1 MTTKSFI
8 AGKTRANRPGWSVT
22 FRHPLRADSRGKP
35 GLKIRKGL
43 GTSDDSTADAMVG
56 QLNTLLADR
65 SWWSID
71 RKTDAENQ
79 FDPKVVKIFF
89 EGIEAGKVDSA
100 EKRQALIPLP
110 TMDDGYS
117 TVLFAGTT
125 GAGKTTLLRHV
136 IGAHHKKDRFPS
148 TSTSRTTTADVEIVT
163 TDDGVGFEAAV
174 TFMPEHEVRAHI
186 DECVEEACLAAVQ
199 GADDEKIAKSLL
211 SHREN
216 RFRLFYLLGSWSDP
230 AEDEVEEDDFSF
242 DDDVAEQDTI
252 ADDEVVDSDEARLNT
267 EKLRAYV
274 ERIRQISDKVSASV
288 SAEGGRYDDIEEPEA
303 RTAWLESY
311 GSALYGED
319 SFPQLSLDLL
329 DAVED
334 RFKFIEIGEFNRSA
348 TEWPISWSY
357 QSSERDDFIAAI
369 RWFSSNHNQQFGRL
383 LTPLVDGLRVKGPFS
398 PLIPGAGNHKLVLID
413 GEGIGHTA
421 KSASSISTRVTS
433 RYQDVDMIL
442 IVDNAEQPL
451 QTAPLEMLKSI
462 GASGHSGKLAMAFT
476 HFDLVDGAN
485 FGSFQ
490 QKKDHVL
497 GAARDAIGQLKL
509 SVGTTVAAQLER
521 QIESGSYYLGGL
533 DRDASKIPGGFK
545 KQILELLDA
554 MQLSGKP
561 PEPIEVKPT
570 YGSEGLEIALR
581 DAVEGFQQPWKARL
595 GLRYHDGISKE
606 HWTRV
611 KALARRFANAWSNEY
626 DGLQPVADLVGRLQE
641 NISKWLESP
650 ASWSGSASEE
660 ERAEALNPIRNKV
673 YAELHRLAEE
683 RIADLHKADWVG
695 AFDHSGTGS
704 SYRRAENIDRIYSEA
719 APLMNAGMSEPARD
733 FLSTLHGLV
742 RSAIE
747 ESGGSFK

>member
-1 MTTKSFI
+1 MPIKSFT

-22 FRHPLRADSRGKP
+22 FRHPLRSDSRGKP

-43 GTSDDSTADAMVG
+43 GTSDDSTADTMVE
-56 QLNTLLADR
+56 QLNTLLADQ
-65 SWWSID
+65 SWWSVD
-71 RKTDAENQ
+71 RKNDAESQ
-79 FDPKVVKIFF
+79 FDPKIVKIFY
-89 EGIEAGKVDSA
+89 EGIEIGKVDSA
-100 EKRQALIPLP
+100 EKRQVLIPLP
-110 TMDDGYS
+110 TKDDGYS
-117 TVLFAGTT
+117 TVLFSGTT

-148 TSTSRTTTADVEIVT
+148 TSTSRTTTADMEIVT
-163 TDDGVGFEAAV
+163 TAGGVDFETVV

-186 DECVEEACLAAVQ
+186 DECLEEACLAAVQ

-216 RFRLFYLLGSWSDP
+216 RFRLFYLLGSWSDQ
-230 AEDEVEEDDFSF
+230 AADDVEENDFSF
-242 DDDVAEQDTI
+242 DDETVEDDVL
-252 ADDEVVDSDEARLNT
+252 ADDEVVDSSEARVNA
-267 EKLRAYV
+267 EKLRDYV
-274 ERIRQISDKVSASV
+274 TQIRLINKKVSASI
-288 SAEGGRYDDIEEPEA
+288 SAEGDHYDDIKEPEE
-303 RTAWLESY
+303 RTSWLETY
-311 GSALYGED
+311 GSALYEEE
-319 SFPQLSLDLL
+319 SFSQLSLDLL

-334 RFKFIEIGEFNRSA
+334 RFKYIEIGEFNKSA
-348 TEWPISWSY
+348 TEWPVSWSY
-357 QSSERDDFIAAI
+357 HNSDRDKFIAAI
-369 RWFSSNHNQQFGRL
+369 RWFSSNHNLQFGRL
-383 LTPLVDGLRVKGPFS
+383 LTPLVDGLRVKGPFT
-398 PLIPGAGNHKLVLID
+398 PLIPGADNHKLVLID

-451 QTAPLEMLKSI
+451 QSAPLEMLKSI
-462 GASGHSGKLAMAFT
+462 GSSGHSSKLAMAFT
-476 HFDLVDGAN
+476 HFDLVDGPN
-485 FGSFQ
+485 FGTFQ

-497 GAARDAIGQLKL
+497 SAARDAIGQLRL
-509 SVGTTVAAQLER
+509 SVGSTVASQLEK

-533 DRDASKIPGGFK
+533 DRDASAIPSGFK
-545 KQILELLDA
+545 KQLLGLLDA

-561 PEPIEVKPT
+561 TEPIFIKPT

-595 GLRYHDGISKE
+595 GIRYHDGIAKE
-606 HWTRV
+606 HWSRV

-626 DGLQPVADLVGRLQE
+626 DGLRPVADLVARLQE

-650 ASWSGSASEE
+650 ASWSGESTEE
-660 ERAEALNPIRNKV
+660 ERNAALDPIRSRV
-673 YAELHRLAEE
+673 YADLHKLADE
-683 RIADLHKADWVG
+683 RIADLHQADWRG

-704 SYRRAENIDRIYSEA
+704 GNRRAENIDRIYSEA
-719 APLMNAGMSEPARD
+719 APLMSAGMSESARD
-733 FLSTLHGLV
+733 FLNTLHGLV

>member
-22 FRHPLRADSRGKP
+22 FRHPLRTDSRGKP

-43 GTSDDSTADAMVG
+43 GTSDDLEADTMVG

-71 RKTDAENQ
+71 RKTDAENH
-79 FDPKVVKIFF
+79 FNPKVVKIFF
-89 EGIEAGKVDSA
+89 EGIEAGKIDSA

-110 TMDDGYS
+110 TMADGYS
-117 TVLFAGTT
+117 TVLFTGTT
-125 GAGKTTLLRHV
+125 GAGKTTLLRHF
-136 IGAHHKKDRFPS
+136 IGADHKKDRFPS
-148 TSTSRTTTADVEIVT
+148 TSTSRTTTADVEIIT
-163 TDDGVGFEAAV
+163 TDDGIDFEAAV

-186 DECVEEACLAAVQ
+186 NECVEEACLAAIQ
-199 GADDEKIAKSLL
+199 GADDEKVAKSLL

-216 RFRLFYLLGSWSDP
+216 RFRLFYLLGSWSEP
-230 AEDEVEEDDFSF
+230 VEDEVEDEDFSF
-242 DDDVAEQDTI
+242 DDDIAEDNTLD
-252 ADDEVVDSDEARLNT
+252 DDEIVRPEDAKQNT
-267 EKLRAYV
+267 EKLRSYV
-274 ERIRQISDKVSASV
+274 ERVRQISAKVSVSV
-288 SAEGGRYDDIEEPEA
+288 SAEGRRYDDIEEPDA
-303 RTAWLESY
+303 RTTWLEDY
-311 GSALYGED
+311 GSALYEED
-319 SFPQLSLDLL
+319 TFARLSFDLL

-334 RFKFIEIGEFNRSA
+334 RFKFIEIGEFTRSE

-357 QSSERDDFIAAI
+357 KSSERDGFIAAI

-383 LTPLVDGLRVKGPFS
+383 LTPIVDGLRVKGPFS
-398 PLIPGAGNHKLVLID
+398 PLIPGARNHKLVLID

-485 FGSFQ
+485 FASFN

-497 GAARDAIGQLKL
+497 GAARDAISQLKL
-509 SVGTTVAAQLER
+509 SVGSTVAAQLER
-521 QIESGSYYLGGL
+521 QIESKSYYLGGL
-533 DRDASKIPGGFK
+533 DRASSRIPAGFK

-554 MQLSGKP
+554 MQYSGKP
-561 PEPIEVKPT
+561 AEPVAAKPT

-595 GLRYHDGISKE
+595 GLKYHDGISKE

-650 ASWSGSASEE
+650 VSWSGDATEE
-660 ERAEALNPIRNKV
+660 ERIQALSPIRNEV
-673 YAELHRLAEE
+673 YARLHRLAED

-695 AFDHSGTGS
+695 AFDQSGAGS

-719 APLMNAGMSEPARD
+719 APLINAGMSEAARD
-733 FLSTLHGLV
+733 FLSTLHRLV